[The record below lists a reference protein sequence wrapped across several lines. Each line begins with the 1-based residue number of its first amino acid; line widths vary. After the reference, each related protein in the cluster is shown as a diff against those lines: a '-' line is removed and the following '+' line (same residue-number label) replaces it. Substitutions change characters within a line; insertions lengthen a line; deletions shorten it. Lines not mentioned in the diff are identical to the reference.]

1 MNLVYAASAYPF
13 GRLSDRV
20 AHEALLV
27 AGLLA
32 LTAAELLLDY
42 CALWPCCVCLCG
54 QTTLSRG
61 KQREAGLTI
70 AICGFFAGITGVP
83 ALLPPKYTKTTAI
96 SLITIALFVLALAM
110 GATILVLTMRLRSAR
125 ASAIALQRTLEE
137 MQADAI
143 ALKERAYYDHLTG
156 LANRSLLIDRFH
168 LAIERSKRSR
178 VPFAAVMIDLNN
190 FKYINDT
197 HGHAAGDQ
205 VLVTI
210 GKRLMETVRASD
222 TVSRLGGDE
231 FVLIIESIEDRR
243 ELAQIGQKLID
254 MLAEKVVLDS
264 GKEVSIGGS
273 LGFALYPGDG
283 ASMETML
290 HVADQAMYDCK
301 TSGMMPLF

>member
-1 MNLVYAASAYPF
+1 MVTGNTGAPPLLPSKYAQTTAIA
-13 GRLSDRV
+13 LLTT
-20 AHEALLV
+20 ALLV
-27 AGLLA
+27 LA
-32 LTAAELLLDY
+32 
-42 CALWPCCVCLCG
+42 
-54 QTTLSRG
+54 
-61 KQREAGLTI
+61 
-70 AICGFFAGITGVP
+70 F
-83 ALLPPKYTKTTAI
+83 
-96 SLITIALFVLALAM
+96 AM
-110 GATILVLTMRLRSAR
+110 GATILILTFRLASAR
-125 ASAIALQRTLEE
+125 ATASALQQSLATL
-137 MQADAI
+137 QAAEK

-156 LANRSLLIDRFH
+156 LANRALLMDRFH
-168 LAIERSKRSR
+168 LAIERAKRSR

-190 FKYINDT
+190 FKAINDT

-205 VLVTI
+205 VLVAI
-210 GKRLMETVRASD
+210 GRRLLETVRASD

-254 MLAEKVVLDS
+254 MLAEKVVLES
-264 GKEVSIGGS
+264 GTVVSVGGS